1 MTTTEIW
8 NLLNQINP
16 KKPVYGL
23 ACSMAS
29 LDTQT
34 VLDLIEK
41 YRQDQKMSEKQ
52 IRQELQKQKFNKIL
66 KGVRI

>member
-8 NLLNQINP
+8 NLLNQITP

-29 LDTQT
+29 LDTYT

-41 YRQDQKMSEKQ
+41 YKHDLELTQEQIQLEIHKQKMRRCT
-52 IRQELQKQKFNKIL
+52 I
-66 KGVRI
+66 

>member
-1 MTTTEIW
+1 MTITEIW
-8 NLLNQINP
+8 NLLNQITP

-34 VLDLIEK
+34 VLEMIEK
-41 YRQDQKMSEKQ
+41 YKHDLELTPKQ
-52 IRQELQKQKFNKIL
+52 IQDELSKQKI
-66 KGVRI
+66 RRCTI

>member
-1 MTTTEIW
+1 MTSTEIW
-8 NLLNQINP
+8 KLLNQITP

-34 VLDLIEK
+34 VFDMIEK
-41 YRQDQKMSEKQ
+41 YKTDQSMTETEINNE
-52 IRQELQKQKFNKIL
+52 IRKQKIRKINNEL
-66 KGVRI
+66 

>member
-8 NLLNQINP
+8 KQLNQITP
-16 KKPVYGL
+16 KKPVFGL

-34 VLDLIEK
+34 VFDLIEK
-41 YRQDQKMSEKQ
+41 YKEDQSMTEIK
-52 IRQELQKQKFNKIL
+52 INQELRKQKIRKIINEL
-66 KGVRI
+66 

>member
-8 NLLNQINP
+8 KILNQITPN
-16 KKPVYGL
+16 KPVYGL

-34 VLDLIEK
+34 VLEMTEK
-41 YRQDQKMSEKQ
+41 YKSDLELTQEQ
-52 IRQELQKQKFNKIL
+52 IARELSKQKIRNAQI
-66 KGVRI
+66 

>member
-1 MTTTEIW
+1 MTSTEIW
-8 NLLNQINP
+8 KQLNQITP
-16 KKPVYGL
+16 KKPVYRL

-41 YRQDQKMSEKQ
+41 YKTDQSMTEIEINKE
-52 IRQELQKQKFNKIL
+52 IRKQKNKENL
-66 KGVRI
+66 QWTLT